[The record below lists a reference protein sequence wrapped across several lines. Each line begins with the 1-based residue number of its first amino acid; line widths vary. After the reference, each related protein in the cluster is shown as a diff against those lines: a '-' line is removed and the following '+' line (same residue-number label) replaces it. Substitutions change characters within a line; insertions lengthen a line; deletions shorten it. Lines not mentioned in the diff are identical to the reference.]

1 MYKVGDKAV
10 YPSHGL
16 VTVTSIEEKSIA
28 DVSHKFLIL
37 KVVDSD
43 VTVMIPQNSV
53 HARGLRPIA
62 KKSELKQLWLLIKG
76 KSKYKIEDNVSWNKR
91 YRIYTEKL
99 KTGNIIKAGEV
110 FREINDISKG
120 KELSF
125 GEQKILENAFNRLV
139 KEISATSKI
148 KEEDVEKDL
157 KDLLNKKD
165 LVNF

>member
-91 YRIYTEKL
+91 YRTYTEKL
-99 KTGNIIKAGEV
+99 MT
-110 FREINDISKG
+110 FQ
-120 KELSF
+120 KERSCLS
-125 GEQKILENAFNRLV
+125 A
-139 KEISATSKI
+139 
-148 KEEDVEKDL
+148 
-157 KDLLNKKD
+157 NKKYLKMLLID
-165 LVNF
+165 

>member
-28 DVSHKFLIL
+28 EVSHKVLLL

-91 YRIYTEKL
+91 YRTYTEKL